1 MKPINENGYLHNK
14 LNYTLS
20 NILMLY
26 YKKFSGVAMKS
37 PNIPYLRD
45 PSKQEHLLEQTITRL
60 GRGVENEIVIVSKRA
75 SREHAHI
82 RRDGRRIFLDD
93 LESTNGTFLNNERV
107 LGSVQLR
114 DGDQISIGEVMFI
127 FHDPDTTTRETPFP
141 ELEINIE
148 AGVVRLN
155 RRAIQLSPKE
165 FSLLV
170 YLYENRGRV
179 CSKDEIGRTVWSEYQ
194 SGIYDYQI
202 ENLIRRLRTKI
213 ENDAN
218 TPVLLITVRGLGYKL
233 LGKTDMA

>member
-1 MKPINENGYLHNK
+1 MKN
-14 LNYTLS
+14 
-20 NILMLY
+20 
-26 YKKFSGVAMKS
+26 

-93 LESTNGTFLNNERV
+93 LGSTNGTFLNGERV

-114 DGDQISIGEVMFI
+114 DGDQISIGEIMFI

-141 ELEINIE
+141 ELEVNVE
-148 AGVVRLN
+148 SGVVRLN

-165 FSLLV
+165 FSLLI
-170 YLYENRGRV
+170 YLNENRGKV
-179 CSKDEIGRTVWSEYQ
+179 CSKDEIGRTVWSEYKQSSPEDQ

-213 ENDAN
+213 EDDAN
-218 TPVLLITVRGLGYKL
+218 SPVLLITVRGLGYKL